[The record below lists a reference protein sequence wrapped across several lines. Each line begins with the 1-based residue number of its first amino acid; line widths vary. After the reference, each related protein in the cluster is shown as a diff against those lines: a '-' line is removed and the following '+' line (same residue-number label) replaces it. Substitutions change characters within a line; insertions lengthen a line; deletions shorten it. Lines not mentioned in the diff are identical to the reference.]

1 VAIVSFILAKAVYW
15 RQGGVMI
22 AGALLGGYFAAHYA
36 LKLPQPWVRRFVIA
50 IGAGMTVYFFVL
62 AY

>member
-1 VAIVSFILAKAVYW
+1 
-15 RQGGVMI
+15 MI

-36 LKLPQPWVRRFVIA
+36 LKLPQPWVHRFVIA
-50 IGAGMTVYFFVL
+50 IGVGMTVYFFVL